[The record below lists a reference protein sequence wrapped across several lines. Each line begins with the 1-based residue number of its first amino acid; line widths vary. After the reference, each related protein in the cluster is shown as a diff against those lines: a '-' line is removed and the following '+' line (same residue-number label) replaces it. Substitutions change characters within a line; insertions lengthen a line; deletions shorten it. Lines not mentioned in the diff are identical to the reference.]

1 MILHTIYIIIVLS
14 IEFIVFPLKL
24 TIYGPYLQFFNSEN
38 LINPQVSQLDYTSL
52 IETLYEGM

>member
-14 IEFIVFPLKL
+14 IEFIGFILKL
-24 TIYGPYLQFFNSEN
+24 TIYGPYLKFFNSEN

-52 IETLYEGM
+52 IGTLYEGM